1 MRHCDDLKRKSH
13 DKVSAINEG
22 LKIVEE
28 ANREEGSHQVEG
40 QGDEPTR
47 EEGGESQAKH
57 LASLTSSERQ
67 SISPYLQLWL
77 PLVTPSGES
86 RAKPSGINTLL
97 SESAPLLVN
106 QRESRGERVTLE
118 RLDVSVE
125 GEFSVSMRV
134 AELRSEVDAII
145 AVTPSRELHDAV
157 TAASKTYQRPLFMM
171 TPFKLGDEEKKSQS
185 GEAEQIDQWR
195 IYPDRK
201 LIAASLVKVAAQSES
216 QGVGLLIPEGPQGV
230 KTLSAFKSALKM
242 AGVSLIHHRA
252 LSSEMEWDKV
262 AAELRTWPV
271 DTLIFASLPQLSIT
285 SLVTHLAAKGVWS
298 AEPSMFEEP
307 LTMRAERPDQDL
319 YRRYLLWPSA
329 YEQRTLD
336 QAGRYLEGAR
346 TVSPVVRETPEYQAL
361 DRQLRREVGRGAELL
376 DAIGI
381 DLLSCVDEAIR
392 VSRIKQ
398 RKLSDALQV
407 GSMLKYLKTLDFSK
421 ESALTELYTI
431 EVHEQRFRRLQERST
446 QAIDAEGKEPLEEDK
461 GADASTLRDEAKEK
475 MNPEQGA
482 TEQQ

>member
-22 LKIVEE
+22 LKVVKE
-28 ANREEGSHQVEG
+28 ATGEGGGPQAEAQSDEPKSAEEGEG
-40 QGDEPTR
+40 QV
-47 EEGGESQAKH
+47 KH
-57 LASLTSSERQ
+57 LANLTSSERQ

-77 PLVTPSGES
+77 PLVTPPGES

-97 SESAPLLVN
+97 SESAPLLVD

-125 GEFSVSMRV
+125 GELSVSMRV

-145 AVTPSRELHDAV
+145 AVTPSRELHNAV

-171 TPFKLGDEEKKSQS
+171 TPFKLSDDDKIAQGE
-185 GEAEQIDQWR
+185 EAEPLEQWR

-230 KTLSAFKSALKM
+230 KTLGAFKSALKR
-242 AGVSLIHHRA
+242 AGVKLTHHRA

-262 AAELRTWPV
+262 ASELRTWPV

-392 VSRIKQ
+392 VSRVKQ
-398 RKLSDALQV
+398 RKLIDALQGGAV
-407 GSMLKYLKTLDFSK
+407 LKYLKKLDFSK
-421 ESALTELYTI
+421 ESPLTELYTI
-431 EVHEQRFRRLQERST
+431 EVHEQRFRRVQERSI
-446 QAIDAEGKEPLEEDK
+446 QATEEEQKEPLEGDK
-461 GADASTLRDEAKEK
+461 RGDVLTHRDEAKEK
-475 MNPEQGA
+475 VSPEEGA